1 MRRQLTFDDA
11 VVVWI
16 GRWLG
21 VPTRRLAR
29 RFDVDSRRLYE
40 VWMLRRHP
48 QSFAEAKRIYRALF
62 PQRLADT
69 DFAEHRQ
76 RRRWSIP
83 GQLDLFEDNADD
95 H

>member
-1 MRRQLTFDDA
+1 MPSWSGSAAGSVCRHADLR
-11 VVVWI
+11 I
-16 GRWLG
+16 
-21 VPTRRLAR
+21 
-29 RFDVDSRRLYE
+29 YE